1 MKVLD
6 ASVVAKWYKEESGT
20 AEALQLK
27 EDFVTG
33 NFGIVVPDLIV
44 YELANCIRFTP
55 GSDEVDVTDV
65 VGNFTDLVMDIVVP
79 SLHLIDSASSLSYKY
94 NVTVYDAVYLALAK
108 TIGAELVTADK
119 KFYER
124 VKEERGV
131 KLL

>member
-6 ASVVAKWYKEESGT
+6 ASVITKWYKEESDSE
-20 AEALQLK
+20 EALQLRAGYVLG
-27 EDFVTG
+27 DFD
-33 NFGIVVPDLIV
+33 IVLPDLAL
-44 YELANCIRFTP
+44 YELANCIRFSP
-55 GSDEVDVTDV
+55 GISEKDLNEIMD
-65 VGNFTDLVMDIVVP
+65 NFFSLDIPIAAPNP
-79 SLHLIDSASSLSYKY
+79 SLLKSAVMFSCKH